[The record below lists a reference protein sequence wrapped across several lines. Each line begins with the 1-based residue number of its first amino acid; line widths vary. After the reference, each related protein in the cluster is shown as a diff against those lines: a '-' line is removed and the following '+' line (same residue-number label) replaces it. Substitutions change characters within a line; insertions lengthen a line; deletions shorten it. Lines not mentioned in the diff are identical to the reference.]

1 MSEKWKQKILLFFPF
16 AILMAS
22 MILTSAFFLHT
33 YRQIAFEH
41 TSALCETIL
50 ANSPEAEPQLLAA
63 LKDYHHSLAE
73 QEIRENDYLE
83 KYGYRLDD
91 FCNGFPPDTVLF
103 PILFF
108 LATAC
113 SFAAGIFLPRR
124 KNRKRIDDLTE
135 YLERV
140 NIGAGGT
147 LIQMKED
154 EYSHLQDEI
163 YKTVTMLYQTR
174 EAAVAA
180 RKNYAENL
188 ANIAHQLKTPITAA
202 FLSLQLMEKEIPGT
216 YAEQVKQQ
224 LKRLNSL
231 EESLLMLSKIDAGT
245 LPLKR
250 EKVDLYTALNLA
262 ADNLN
267 DLLRKNC
274 ITIDIPENGCI
285 EFLGDLEW
293 TMEALINLI
302 KNCMEHSKPGGVV
315 HCDYSENPLY
325 VEIRVWDD
333 GDGFDTED
341 LPYLF
346 DRFYRGQ
353 RAVGDGIGIGLALA
367 RSIFELQNGTI
378 TACNLQS
385 GGARFEIRIYSH

>member
-1 MSEKWKQKILLFFPF
+1 
-16 AILMAS
+16 
-22 MILTSAFFLHT
+22 MILTAAFFLHT

-50 ANSPEAEPQLLAA
+50 ENSPEAEPQLLAA
-63 LKDYHHSLAE
+63 LKDYHSLTE
-73 QEIRENDYLE
+73 QELRDNDYLE
-83 KYGYRLDD
+83 KYGYRADD
-91 FCNGFPPDTVLF
+91 FCYDFPLDTVLF
-103 PILFF
+103 PIIFF
-108 LATAC
+108 LVTAC
-113 SFAAGIFLPRR
+113 AFGAGIFLSRR

-135 YLERV
+135 YLEQI

-147 LIQMKED
+147 LIQTKED

-174 EAAVAA
+174 ETAVAA
-180 RKNYAENL
+180 KKNFAENL

-202 FLSLQLMEKEIPGT
+202 FLSLQLMEKEIPGAHT
-216 YAEQVKQQ
+216 EQVKQQ
-224 LKRLNSL
+224 LKRLNRL

-250 EKVDLYTALNLA
+250 EKVDLYTVLNLA

-274 ITIDIPENGCI
+274 ITVDIPENGCI
-285 EFLGDLEW
+285 EFWGDLEW

-302 KNCMEHSKPGGVV
+302 KNCMEHSKPDGVV
-315 HCDYSENPLY
+315 HCDYSGNPLY

-333 GDGFDTED
+333 GAGFDTED

-346 DRFYRGQ
+346 DRFYRG
-353 RAVGDGIGIGLALA
+353 RCAVGDGIGLALT

-378 TACNLQS
+378 TACNLQN
-385 GGARFEIRIYSH
+385 GGACFEIRIYSH